1 MKGKEIISAV
11 VGSSFF
17 ALPYIAL
24 ATPLVPAL
32 AIGAGAFVASEL
44 VLSSYKPKETLKTT
58 NVSLYTKLN
67 KAKKDNKKILEL
79 IPKIEN
85 MDTRGNLNEIN
96 DTVNKI
102 IKEVEKRPKK
112 ADNIKNFF
120 DYYLPVLVK
129 ITDRYDEIENQRLVS
144 SEGKNFIV
152 KADTMIS
159 NTKDAFN
166 TILASL
172 YEKDIMDIDAD
183 MKIFDMMLKA
193 EGITNDNSIM
203 KQVKKGVKH
212 EK

>member
-1 MKGKEIISAV
+1 MKGKDIVSAL

-24 ATPLVPAL
+24 ATPLAPAL
-32 AIGAGAFVASEL
+32 AIGASAFVASEL

-58 NVSLYTKLN
+58 NFNLYTKLN
-67 KAKKDNKKILEL
+67 KAKKDNKKILDL
-79 IPKIEN
+79 IPKIDN
-85 MDTRGNLNEIN
+85 METRKNLNEIN

-102 IKEVEKRPKK
+102 IKEVEKTPKK
-112 ADNIKNFF
+112 ENNIKNFF

-144 SEGKNFIV
+144 TEGKEFIN

-172 YEKDIMDIDAD
+172 YEKDIMDADAD

-203 KQVKKGVKH
+203 KQGKKARK
-212 EK
+212 E

>member
-1 MKGKEIISAV
+1 M
-11 VGSSFF
+11 
-17 ALPYIAL
+17 
-24 ATPLVPAL
+24 
-32 AIGAGAFVASEL
+32 
-44 VLSSYKPKETLKTT
+44 ETRK
-58 NVSLYTKLN
+58 
-67 KAKKDNKKILEL
+67 
-79 IPKIEN
+79 
-85 MDTRGNLNEIN
+85 NLNEIN

-102 IKEVEKRPKK
+102 IKEVEKTPKK
-112 ADNIKNFF
+112 ENNIKNFF

-144 SEGKNFIV
+144 TEGKEFIN

-172 YEKDIMDIDAD
+172 YEKDIMDADAD

-203 KQVKKGVKH
+203 KQGKKARR
-212 EK
+212 E

>member
-1 MKGKEIISAV
+1 MKGKDIVSAI

-17 ALPYIAL
+17 ALPYIVL
-24 ATPLVPAL
+24 ATPLAPAL
-32 AIGAGAFVASEL
+32 AIGTSAFVASEL

-67 KAKKDNKKILEL
+67 KAKKDNKKILDL
-79 IPKIEN
+79 IPKIDN
-85 MDTRGNLNEIN
+85 MDTRKNLNEIN
-96 DTVNKI
+96 DIVNKI

-112 ADNIKNFF
+112 ENNIKNFF

-144 SEGKNFIV
+144 TEGKEFIA

-172 YEKDIMDIDAD
+172 YEKDIMDTNAD

-203 KQVKKGVKH
+203 KQGKKARR
-212 EK
+212 E

>member
-1 MKGKEIISAV
+1 MKGKDIVSAI

-24 ATPLVPAL
+24 ATPLAPAL
-32 AIGAGAFVASEL
+32 AIGTSAFVASEL
-44 VLSSYKPKETLKTT
+44 VLSSYKPKETLKDT
-58 NVSLYTKLN
+58 NISLYTKIN

-85 MDTRGNLNEIN
+85 MSTRKNLNEIY

-102 IKEVEKRPKK
+102 IKEVEKIPKK
-112 ADNIKNFF
+112 ENNIKNFF

-144 SEGKNFIV
+144 TEGKEFIN

-172 YEKDIMDIDAD
+172 YEKDIMDADAD

-203 KQVKKGVKH
+203 KQGKKARK
-212 EK
+212 E